1 MAQTY
6 KVAGQTYTEEVTRTV
21 TNKAVSNN
29 VVTLTTSVDHN
40 IVVGQSVTLAET
52 SQTASVT
59 NKELTSN
66 VATLT
71 VGSHRITAGQ
81 SVTVSI
87 SDATFDGSHIV
98 TGTTANTITY
108 DLIASNVDS
117 QSTSG
122 NVSYLDLA
130 FNGTFVVDSNPTT
143 TTFTYTRVAED
154 LASTAASN
162 LTATH
167 IPWNIAATCPAGV
180 SMVISSLM
188 ICNQSY
194 GPGRYQVAVADS
206 LDFENRNI
214 IFYND
219 VLDTSDTVTITGG
232 IVLDETNKYLLIASD
247 IVGISASVFAVE
259 VS

>member
-6 KVAGQTYTEEVTRTV
+6 KVAGQAYSEQVSRTV
-21 TNKAVSNN
+21 TNKELSNN

-40 IVVGQSVTLAET
+40 VVVGQSVTVAEEQQ
-52 SQTASVT
+52 STAVS
-59 NKELTSN
+59 NKAISGN

-71 VGSHRITAGQ
+71 VGPHRIISGQ
-81 SVTVSI
+81 SVTVNI
-87 SDATFDGSHIV
+87 SDATFDGSHVV
-98 TGTTANTITY
+98 TGTTSTTITY
-108 DLIASNVDS
+108 DLVASNLDPVS
-117 QSTSG
+117 ASG
-122 NVSYLDLA
+122 TIGYLDLA

-143 TTFTYTRVAED
+143 TTFTYTRIAED
-154 LASTAASN
+154 FASGAATN

-167 IPWNIAATCPAGV
+167 IPWNVVATCPSGV

-206 LDFENRNI
+206 LDFENKNI

-232 IVLDETNKYLLIASD
+232 IVLDPTNKYLLVASD
-247 IVGISASVFAVE
+247 IEGISCSAFAVE

>member
-1 MAQTY
+1 VAQTY
-6 KVAGQTYTEEVTRTV
+6 KVAGQSYTQQTTRNVTD
-21 TNKAVSNN
+21 KAVSNN
-29 VVTLTTSVDHN
+29 VVTLTTDVDHN

-52 SQTASVT
+52 SQSTAVS
-59 NKELTSN
+59 NKELTTN

-71 VGSHRITAGQ
+71 IGAHRITAGQ

-98 TGTTANTITY
+98 TATTSTTITY
-108 DLIASNVDS
+108 DLIASDVAS
-117 QSTSG
+117 ASASG
-122 NVSYLDLA
+122 TVVYLDLA

-154 LASTAASN
+154 IASTAASG

-167 IPWNIAATCPAGV
+167 IPWNVVTTCPAGV

-194 GPGRYQVAVADS
+194 GPGRYQVAVSDS
-206 LDFENRNI
+206 LDFENKNI

-219 VLDTSDTVTITGG
+219 ALDTSDTVTITGG
-232 IVLDETNKYLLIASD
+232 IVLDPTNKYLLVAAD
-247 IVGISASVFAVE
+247 IEGISCSAFAVE

>member
-6 KVAGQTYTEEVTRTV
+6 KVAGQAYSEQVSRTV
-21 TNKAVSNN
+21 TNKEVSNN

-40 IVVGQSVTLAET
+40 VVVGQSVTVAEEEQST
-52 SQTASVT
+52 SVS
-59 NKELTSN
+59 NKSLTSN

-71 VGSHRITAGQ
+71 VGPHRIISGQ
-81 SVTVSI
+81 SVTVNI
-87 SDATFDGSHIV
+87 SDASFDGTHTV
-98 TGTTANTITY
+98 TSTTSTTITY
-108 DLIASNVDS
+108 DIINNDVA
-117 QSTSG
+117 STSASG
-122 NVSYLDLA
+122 TVSYLDLA

-154 LASTAASN
+154 FSSAAATN

-167 IPWNIAATCPAGV
+167 IPWNIVATCPTGV

-232 IVLDETNKYLLIASD
+232 IVLDPTNKYLLVASD
-247 IVGISASVFAVE
+247 IEGVSSSAFAVE

>member
-6 KVAGQTYTEEVTRTV
+6 KVAGQGYTEEVVRTV
-21 TNKAVSNN
+21 TNKAVSSNT
-29 VVTLTTSVDHN
+29 VTLTTSVDHN
-40 IVVGQSVTLAET
+40 IVVGQSVTVAEE
-52 SQTASVT
+52 SQTVSVS

-71 VGSHRITAGQ
+71 IGSHRITAGQ
-81 SVTVSI
+81 SITVSI

-98 TGTTANTITY
+98 TATTANTITY
-108 DLIASNVDS
+108 DLVASNVA
-117 QSTSG
+117 STAASG
-122 NVSYLDLA
+122 NVTYLDLA

-143 TTFTYTRVAED
+143 TTFTYTRVADD
-154 LASTAASN
+154 LASSAASN

-167 IPWNIAATCPAGV
+167 IPWIVLATCPAGA

-206 LDFENRNI
+206 LDFENKNI

-232 IVLDETNKYLLIASD
+232 IVLDPTNKYLLIASD
-247 IVGISASVFAVE
+247 ISGVSASAFAVE